1 MAESVYNR
9 VFQAVLQKEKGSII
23 FPADF
28 TALGPNTNIRKA
40 LSKLVKD
47 EILIRLGHGIYLY
60 PRHDRELGPLY
71 PSPED
76 VAKAVARADHARIIP
91 TGSHALY
98 KLRLTQQI
106 PMKLVYLTD
115 GIRRNIKIGKT
126 TIVFN
131 ITTPRKMATKGEISG
146 LVIQALES
154 LGKNQITSETLVRV
168 KEALQKEDRKN
179 ITHDATLAPAWVA
192 DILFKTLNNSDNGR
206 MAEPV

>member
-1 MAESVYNR
+1 MSNTVYNR
-9 VFQAVLQKEKGSII
+9 IFQAILKKEKGSIV
-23 FPADF
+23 FPVDF
-28 TALGPNTNIRKA
+28 RSLGPNTDIRKA

-76 VAKAVARADHARIIP
+76 VAKAIAQADHARIIP
-91 TGSHALY
+91 SGSHALY

-126 TIVFN
+126 TIVFT

-146 LVIQALES
+146 LVIQALEA
-154 LGKNQITSETLVRV
+154 LGKKQITPETLARI
-168 KEALQKEDRKN
+168 KDALLKEDPKN
-179 ITHDATLAPAWVA
+179 IIHDATLAPAWVA
-192 DILFKTLNNSDNGR
+192 DILFKTLNNSGNGR
-206 MAEPV
+206 MAEPA